1 MKHHDKSFYAR
12 APLFAALLAAVSAL
26 GAQAADTAVPG
37 AGSILQQVQPVTPAS
52 PAPSGVGLTIERA
65 DGVQLPA
72 SLPFEVR
79 SLLISGN
86 TLFDT
91 PTLNSLVADALG
103 KALTLPQLAELV
115 ARITHYYQVHG
126 YPLARAIIPAQTI
139 ALGVVRVEVIEAR
152 YGLITLNNHT
162 SVIDDLLH
170 ATLAPLQSGQ
180 FIAQSTVDPAL
191 LLLSDIPGVEV
202 NATLKPGEA
211 VGTSDLLVS
220 TTPGPAVSGY
230 AALDSYGNRYTGRER
245 IGGTVNLIN
254 PLHHGDVLSF
264 SGLSSG
270 AGLNYGRV
278 GYDTLLNG
286 QGTRLGGSW
295 SALNYAL
302 GESLASLNAHGTAQV
317 ASVWARQPLL
327 RSRDANLYGQLQYD
341 QTQLRDHIDASAI
354 QTDRTLNGWMLGL
367 SGDRR
372 DDLVSGGT
380 NTWSLGWTQGS
391 VGFDNAAAQLADGAT
406 AKTQGNFSKW
416 NANLVRLQ
424 NLDAQSTLYLVF
436 SGQWASTN
444 LDSSQKM
451 TVGGPYTVRAYDTGT
466 LSGDSGYLVSAE
478 LRHNL
483 SNAWGG
489 KWTVVAF
496 LDSASIKV
504 NQNTWVAGANNATL
518 SGAGIGLNWSGPQDW
533 SAKTYVATPIDS
545 VPTLAGSTSLT
556 RVWVEVSHRF

>member
-1 MKHHDKSFYAR
+1 MKHYDKSLRAR
-12 APLFAALLAAVSAL
+12 TPLFAALLAAMSAL
-26 GAQAADTAVPG
+26 GAQAADTVVPS
-37 AGSILQQVQPVTPAS
+37 AGSILQQVQPVTPAT

-65 DGVQLPA
+65 DGAQLPA
-72 SLPFEVR
+72 SVPFEVK
-79 SLLISGN
+79 SLQISGN
-86 TLFDT
+86 SLFDT
-91 PTLNSLVADALG
+91 PTLNALVADALG
-103 KALTLPQLAELV
+103 QTLTLPQLGELV
-115 ARITHYYQVHG
+115 ARITHYYQAHG

-152 YGLITLNNHT
+152 YGEITLNNHANV
-162 SVIDDLLH
+162 SDALLNS
-170 ATLAPLQSGQ
+170 TLAPLQSGQ
-180 FIAQSTVDPAL
+180 FIAQSKVDPAL

-202 NATLKPGEA
+202 NASLKPGEV
-211 VGTSDLLVS
+211 VGTSDLVVS
-220 TTPGPAVSGY
+220 TTSGPAVSGY
-230 AALDSYGNRYTGRER
+230 VAVDSYGNRYTGRER

-254 PLHHGDVLSF
+254 PLHHGDVLSV
-264 SGLSSG
+264 SGMSSG
-270 AGLNYGRV
+270 TGLNYGRI

-302 GESLASLNAHGTAQV
+302 GESLTSLNAHGTAQV

-327 RSRDANLYGQLQYD
+327 RSRDVNLYGQLQYD

-354 QTDRTLNGWMLGL
+354 QTDRTLNGWTLGL

-372 DDLVSGGT
+372 DDLLSGGT
-380 NTWSLGWTQGS
+380 NTWSLGWTQGT

-416 NANLVRLQ
+416 NASLVRLQ
-424 NLDAQSTLYLVF
+424 NLDAASTLYLAF

-451 TVGGPYTVRAYDTGT
+451 TVGGPYTVRAYDSGT

-483 SNAWGG
+483 SAAWGG

-518 SGAGIGLNWSGPQDW
+518 TGVGIGLNWSGPQDW

-556 RVWVEVSHRF
+556 RVWVEVNRRF